1 MTKCVLIIQLEIPQ
15 ISNNFFGP
23 SAGKLFWIFF
33 EQNSHHMSIVHD
45 LKYKRYNTLV
55 RSGNA

>member
-1 MTKCVLIIQLEIPQ
+1 MTKCVLIIQ
-15 ISNNFFGP
+15 ISNICFGP
-23 SAGKLFWIFF
+23 SAQRGKLFWIFF
-33 EQNSHHMSIVHD
+33 EKNFHHMSIVHE